1 MTTQK
6 DAAPDYC
13 FIGPKELSPEELI
26 RAELEQAIK
35 DRDAL
40 KAELEQAKQD
50 VEHFSLSHK
59 RLAEAELEQLRKIAK
74 LCRREMEHG
83 FDLPSDVFDEVEV
96 YYEAHGVFDCDCDDC
111 VALERGGSNG
121 QN

>member
-59 RLAEAELEQLRKIAK
+59 RLAEELERVTKE
-74 LCRREMEHG
+74 R
-83 FDLPSDVFDEVEV
+83 DELKWR
-96 YYEAHGVFDCDCDDC
+96 
-111 VALERGGSNG
+111 LEGLEK
-121 QN
+121 